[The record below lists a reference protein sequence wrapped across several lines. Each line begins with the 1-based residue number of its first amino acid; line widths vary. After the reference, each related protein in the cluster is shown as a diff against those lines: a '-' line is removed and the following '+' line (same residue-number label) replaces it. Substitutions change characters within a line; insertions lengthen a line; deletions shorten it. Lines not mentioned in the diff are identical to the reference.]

1 MEKFLSQIKALCK
14 GIPAIKL
21 AYFFG
26 SRATQKDGPMS
37 DYDFAFYL
45 DEKDSAKRFEMRLLL
60 IGKISSLLRTDAVDV
75 VILNDTES
83 PELKYNIIRDGKLF
97 YEQEPFRVL
106 IEPKI
111 VDEYLDFSESLR
123 RFGLT
128 KA

>member
-1 MEKFLSQIKALCK
+1 MEAFLSPIRSLCK
-14 GIPAIKL
+14 EFLVVKL

-26 SRATQKDGPMS
+26 SRALNKSGPMS

-45 DEKDSAKRFEMRLLL
+45 DEKDPKRRFEIRLLL
-60 IGKISSLLRTDAVDV
+60 IDRLSRILKTDAVDV
-75 VILNDTES
+75 VILNDTAS
-83 PELKYNIIRDGKLF
+83 QELKFNAIREGTLF
-97 YEQEPFRVL
+97 YQEEPFRVL
-106 IEPKI
+106 VEPKI